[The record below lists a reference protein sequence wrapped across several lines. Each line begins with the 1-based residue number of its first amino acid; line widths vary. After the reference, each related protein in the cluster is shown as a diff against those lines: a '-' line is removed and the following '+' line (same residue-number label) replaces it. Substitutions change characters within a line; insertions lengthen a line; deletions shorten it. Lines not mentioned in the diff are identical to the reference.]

1 VIAFV
6 LSVVAC
12 AVLVFAGMP
21 TTLNYVSTF
30 LPAGMVSAVEG
41 MSFQVHFDSMQRGIL
56 QFQDIAYFLLLIVGW
71 VAACAIVLDE
81 RKAS

>member
-1 VIAFV
+1 
-6 LSVVAC
+6 
-12 AVLVFAGMP
+12 
-21 TTLNYVSTF
+21 
-30 LPAGMVSAVEG
+30 MVSAVEG

-56 QFQDIAYFLLLIVGW
+56 QFQDIAYFVLLIVGW